1 MPKTVFCAKLKKE
14 APGLAAA
21 PYPGALGQRILE
33 HVSQEAWSQWL
44 ARQTMLINENRLSPR
59 DSETRKFLATE
70 MEAFLFGDG
79 GTVPD
84 GYVAP
89 REGGESP

>member
-1 MPKTVFCAKLKKE
+1 MSF
-14 APGLAAA
+14 A
-21 PYPGALGQRILE
+21 PYPGELGQRLLE
-33 HVSQEAWSQWL
+33 NISHEAWNQWL
-44 ARQTMLINENRLSPR
+44 ARQTMLINENQLTPR
-59 DSETRKFLATE
+59 DPEARKFLTAE

-89 REGGESP
+89 KET

>member
-1 MPKTVFCAKLKKE
+1 MPETVFCAKLKKQG
-14 APGLAAA
+14 PGLSFA
-21 PYPGALGQRILE
+21 PYPGELGQRILDNI
-33 HVSQEAWSQWL
+33 SQEAWDQWL

-59 DSETRKFLATE
+59 DRDARAFLAAE

-84 GYVAP
+84 GYVP
-89 REGGESP
+89 PGSES